1 MEIITGLWLGISKQ
15 SNNVDWCRE
24 KNIQSVLNCQKLFET
39 EQPIDLNYVYVE
51 KVNEF
56 VKKAVERLLHFHYNE
71 NKNVMV
77 VCENGRR
84 ISLII
89 LVNYLSHICGITR
102 MRAFEIIKTKLT
114 LFTIDTNILKYIL
127 NESSFIHKI

>member
-1 MEIITGLWLGISKQ
+1 MEVITGLWLGQSKQ
-15 SNNVDWCRE
+15 SNNVEWCKE
-24 KNIQSVLNCQKLFET
+24 KNIQSVLNCHKLFET

-51 KVNEF
+51 KVNDF

-84 ISLII
+84 IALII
-89 LVNYLSHICGITR
+89 LVNYLSHVCGITR
-102 MRAFEIIKTKLT
+102 LRALEIIKTKLPV
-114 LFTIDTNILKYIL
+114 FEIDTNLL
-127 NESSFIHKI
+127 RFIY

>member
-1 MEIITGLWLGISKQ
+1 MEVITGLWLGQSKQ
-15 SNNVDWCRE
+15 SNNVDWCKE
-24 KNIQSVLNCQKLFET
+24 KNIQSVLNCHKLFET

-51 KVNEF
+51 KVNDF

-84 ISLII
+84 IALII
-89 LVNYLSHICGITR
+89 LVNYLSQVCGITR
-102 MRAFEIIKTKLT
+102 LRALEIIKTKLPV
-114 LFTIDTNILKYIL
+114 FEIDTNILR
-127 NESSFIHKI
+127 FIY